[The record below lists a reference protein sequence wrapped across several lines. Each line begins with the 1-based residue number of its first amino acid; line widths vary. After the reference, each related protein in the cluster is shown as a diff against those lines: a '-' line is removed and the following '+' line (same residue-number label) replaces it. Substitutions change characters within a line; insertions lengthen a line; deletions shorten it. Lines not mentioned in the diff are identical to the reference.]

1 MVIGASAYLRPAADD
16 YCFGSV
22 TAQYGV
28 VDGVIYWW
36 NHWSGF
42 AFSMALG
49 NLFVGLPLAVLP
61 LSFASAIPFLTVA
74 FGMGFLI
81 LSIVSIKLKPIT
93 KVFFI
98 SFIAFC
104 WWLFLWL
111 PMSIDSALYF
121 GKSETNGL
129 TFWQTLNGT
138 YVIQLQILLAL
149 FFWASRWIPVH
160 RSPAAYYALA
170 IFTGGLSGFSGTAL
184 SVSVISFT
192 ALILVGLQLSN
203 PQKAKSWNN
212 YWLLLGVS
220 TTFGLWICHS
230 QSPGNIL
237 REQAIGI
244 HLDFSIAEIV
254 GILFT
259 SLLQGFRKWIKF
271 YFNLGGVGL
280 FALICSFSYQMA
292 KLNIFVSK
300 SKELWLGLAFA
311 FFALLQCC
319 VSRLADQL
327 TYIAYWHYIS
337 ALVCVF
343 LSIYLLASYCGCWVE
358 RRVRN
363 GPWINSISMTL
374 LFTLTILGAYG
385 NGLMAREIML
395 RGQVW
400 SHGPANLEGVSD
412 IEDPTG
418 WQMDCWRKLDAYRD
432 VKTIRKYVINPN

>member
-1 MVIGASAYLRPAADD
+1 MVIGVSTHLRPAADD
-16 YCFGSV
+16 YCFGSNV
-22 TAQYGV
+22 AQYGV
-28 VDGVIYWW
+28 VNGVYYWW
-36 NHWSGF
+36 VHMSGF
-42 AFSMALG
+42 VFSLTLG
-49 NLFVGLPLAVLP
+49 SLLVGLPLVGLP
-61 LSFASAIPFLTVA
+61 FWLASAIPFLFIA
-74 FGMGFLI
+74 LAMGFLV
-81 LSIVSIKLKPIT
+81 LSIANLKLKLIT

-111 PMSIDSALYF
+111 PMSIDSVLYF

-138 YVIQLQILLAL
+138 YVIQLQILLGL
-149 FFWASRWIPVH
+149 FVCASRWITIH
-160 RSPAAYYALA
+160 RTQIACSSLAVFTGALA
-170 IFTGGLSGFSGTAL
+170 GFSGTAL
-184 SVSVISFT
+184 SVSVIAFS
-192 ALILVGLQLSN
+192 ALIIISLQLSN
-203 PQKAKSWNN
+203 PQNAKAWKN
-212 YWLLLGVS
+212 YWLLLGIS
-220 TTFGLWICHS
+220 TTIGLWLCHT
-230 QSPGNIL
+230 QSPGNHL

-259 SLLQGFRKWIKF
+259 SLLQGFRKWVKF

-343 LSIYLLASYCGCWVE
+343 LSIYLLASYCGCWAE
-358 RRVRN
+358 RRIRN
-363 GPWINSISMTL
+363 GPWINSVSMAL
-374 LFTLTILGAYG
+374 LVALTILGAYG

-400 SHGPANLEGVSD
+400 AHGPANLEGVSD
-412 IEDPTG
+412 IEDPNG
-418 WQMDCWRKLDAYRD
+418 WQMGCWIKLDAYRD
-432 VKTIRKYVINPN
+432 LKTIRK